1 MKAYE
6 LAALPPKPLIYSRP
20 GLGKTALA
28 MTLGEECLYIDLDDN
43 MEVAFGLHDQFETDR
58 LSVEVKQFLDEK
70 PDKSD
75 SFDRCSAF
83 ITKVSNQCARGEF
96 QYKYLVVDSL
106 TSLQV
111 ACMNGVL
118 YKENRLGTNPEIQ
131 HWGKRDTQLF
141 RLVSILRTLPIPM
154 FMLAHEMV
162 EDVGGT
168 MTVKIAMDGQ
178 KLPPKI
184 VRMFNEIWYLRARP
198 GKQSST
204 ELYVQTVPTST
215 ITCRSGR
222 GLATGTRY
230 ATILKDG
237 SPQDSVSML
246 ELLALIHREEGEL
259 KKTVSTTA

>member
-43 MEVAFGLHDQFETDR
+43 LEVAFGLDDSFKSDR
-58 LSVEVKQFLDEK
+58 LSVEVKQFLDES
-70 PDKSD
+70 PNKSD
-75 SFDRCSAF
+75 AFDRCSAF
-83 ITKVSNQCARGEF
+83 ITKVSNQCQRGEF
-96 QYKYLVVDSL
+96 QYKYLVIDSL

-118 YKENRLGTNPEIQ
+118 FKENRLGTNPEIQ

-198 GKQSST
+198 GKLSST
-204 ELYVQTVPTST
+204 ELYVQTVPTT
-215 ITCRSGR
+215 NITCRSGR
-222 GLATGTRY
+222 GLVTGTRY

-237 SPQDSVSML
+237 TPENSVGMI
-246 ELLALIHREEGEL
+246 ELLKMIERKEADL
-259 KKTVSTTA
+259 KATVSTTA

>member
-6 LAALPPKPLIYSRP
+6 LAALPPKILFYSRP

-28 MTLGEECLYIDLDDN
+28 MTLGEDCLYVDLDDN
-43 MEVAFGLHDQFETDR
+43 LEVAFGLNDAFKSDR
-58 LSVEVKQFLDEK
+58 LAVEVQQFLDEK

-83 ITKVSNQCARGEF
+83 ISKVSNQCQRGEF
-96 QYKYLVVDSL
+96 SYKYFVLDSL

-118 YKENRLGTNPEIQ
+118 FKEGKLGKNPEIQ

-141 RLVSILRTLPIPM
+141 RLVSILRTLPIPV
-154 FMLAHEMV
+154 FILAHEMV

-198 GKQSST
+198 GAKSST
-204 ELYVQTVPTST
+204 DLFIQTVPTAT

-222 GLATGTRY
+222 GLKTGTRY

-237 SPQDSVSML
+237 SPENSVGMR
-246 ELLALIHREEGEL
+246 ELLDSIVREEGPP
-259 KKTVSTTA
+259 SHAIGC